1 MKPHRNAEPIHEYY
15 AKELDIEAA
24 LASVS
29 CPIRI
34 FLTHKS
40 VACRGHIGPYRME
53 RIFTLLEDLHFYK
66 SFNASSNSHAIATI
80 ARISYLIV
88 KSLFCS
94 KHKAEDYQ
102 EYSQPLYDQIYSSAL
117 DCKIFQC
124 YDGRDWDREFR
135 SITGIMQR
143 NTKRAREEEGEGEEN
158 EMIQPS
164 ALKKLRPSTT
174 ANSSALSSN
183 GSTDEGDI
191 VCPPS
196 DDPFWNNLPWPSTD
210 PLWQQQQQSSVNI
223 DTVTS
228 LHGGDAL
235 LGGNKVQ
242 QMKSDTHWWLTPL
255 PPRPSGDNTLK
266 AHRHILPNDGFQPS
280 APPLPSGDHTWK
292 AYRHILPNDG
302 FQPSAPPLPSGD
314 DTLKAHQHIVPNDG
328 FQPSAMMTMTACQ
341 ASPLVEKL
349 ARINAHVGSSSS
361 SSSMGSNV
369 DPVTSQQQR
378 GVSIEGNEFM
388 HFNDINFDDMTFN
401 DMTFNFTETNFNGM
415 SHSDTWL
422 DPFLHQ
428 SNALSVTNTST
439 QQPLQ
444 PDIAGTS
451 KVSSTENSS
460 AANSEPASS
469 QATTPNLFTDK
480 AADDLLKELFP
491 NAD

>member
-24 LASVS
+24 LTSIS

-255 PPRPSGDNTLK
+255 PPRPSGDDTLK
-266 AHRHILPNDGFQPS
+266 AHRLIL
-280 APPLPSGDHTWK
+280 
-292 AYRHILPNDG
+292 
-302 FQPSAPPLPSGD
+302 
-314 DTLKAHQHIVPNDG
+314 PNDG
-328 FQPSAMMTMTACQ
+328 FQPSAMMTMTDCQ
-341 ASPLVEKL
+341 ASPSVEKL

-491 NAD
+491 DAD